1 MIASG
6 CHFIDHNH
14 NTFKFDSPLFSSPDV
29 EKEIILKDS
38 VWIGANV
45 TILMGVEIGDYAIV
59 GAGSVIT
66 KSIPSN
72 EIWAGVLAK
81 KIGERQ

>member
-1 MIASG
+1 MTASG
-6 CHFIDHNH
+6 CHFIDINH
-14 NTFKFDSPLFSSPDV
+14 NTFIFAPLIFAFPDV

-59 GAGSVIT
+59 GAGFVIT
-66 KSIPSN
+66 KSIQNN
-72 EIWAGVLAK
+72 EI
-81 KIGERQ
+81 